1 MITGQIPAG
10 EYVTAHQVHRRKVA
24 FVMNM
29 VMALVFVAGAL
40 VFMAISKKWGIII
53 AVCGLGGLIGEF
65 AQNRIAMPARLRR
78 LYAQTKGRVDVT
90 YSWDAEKLFLASE
103 HGEAARP
110 WSDFTKARED
120 NDVILLY
127 YNDAF
132 FEIVSKRWFGNQAQL
147 DEFRRHLRLVK

>member
-1 MITGQIPAG
+1 
-10 EYVTAHQVHRRKVA
+10 
-24 FVMNM
+24 
-29 VMALVFVAGAL
+29 
-40 VFMAISKKWGIII
+40 
-53 AVCGLGGLIGEF
+53 
-65 AQNRIAMPARLRR
+65 
-78 LYAQTKGRVDVT
+78 
-90 YSWDAEKLFLASE
+90 LFLASE